1 MVKKAEELFKMAD
14 VNGDG
19 HLTIEEFT
27 ALMEQ
32 AKQKYPQVQ
41 VLFSKAEHR
50 AENSVKNPIE
60 DTNTLF
66 TNLQQFQASCDACV
80 ECHLRALM
88 CSAFDHP
95 LLCE

>member
-1 MVKKAEELFKMAD
+1 MVEKAEELFKMAD

-41 VLFSKAEHR
+41 VLFSKAEHSMIKW
-50 AENSVKNPIE
+50 ENL
-60 DTNTLF
+60 DTLF
-66 TNLQQFQASCDACV
+66 THRFIR
-80 ECHLRALM
+80 LRNRDWKR
-88 CSAFDHP
+88 DHVRVHSM
-95 LLCE
+95 L

>member
-1 MVKKAEELFKMAD
+1 MFAVGDCSTIEEQMAD

-41 VLFSKAEHR
+41 VLFSKAEH
-50 AENSVKNPIE
+50 SVIK
-60 DTNTLF
+60 
-66 TNLQQFQASCDACV
+66 
-80 ECHLRALM
+80 
-88 CSAFDHP
+88 
-95 LLCE
+95 

>member
-1 MVKKAEELFKMAD
+1 MSKELRVCLLSMTVPRNKMVKKAEELFKMAD

-41 VLFSKAEHR
+41 VLFSKAEHM
-50 AENSVKNPIE
+50 
-60 DTNTLF
+60 
-66 TNLQQFQASCDACV
+66 Q
-80 ECHLRALM
+80 
-88 CSAFDHP
+88 
-95 LLCE
+95 CEK

>member
-1 MVKKAEELFKMAD
+1 MFTVGVCSTIERDKMVEKAEELFKMAD

-41 VLFSKAEHR
+41 VLFSKAEH
-50 AENSVKNPIE
+50 SVKSE
-60 DTNTLF
+60 KMWKTLRHA
-66 TNLQQFQASCDACV
+66 FQT
-80 ECHLRALM
+80 
-88 CSAFDHP
+88 
-95 LLCE
+95 

>member
-1 MVKKAEELFKMAD
+1 MVEKAEELFKMAD

-41 VLFSKAEHR
+41 VLFSKAEH
-50 AENSVKNPIE
+50 SVIK
-60 DTNTLF
+60 
-66 TNLQQFQASCDACV
+66 
-80 ECHLRALM
+80 
-88 CSAFDHP
+88 
-95 LLCE
+95 

>member
-60 DTNTLF
+60 DTNT
-66 TNLQQFQASCDACV
+66 NLQQFQASCDACV
-80 ECHLRALM
+80 ECHLRAQFSSLNFL
-88 CSAFDHP
+88 S
-95 LLCE
+95 LV